1 MMKVVWAHYDLKL
14 KLTIDSLQ
22 CCGAGG
28 RSACDQ
34 DYSGICT
41 TGGTFQLNANA
52 NGAIFNSQ
60 QLNCQSTMIALK
72 DENVVNS
79 LFGVS
84 LSLDA
89 KALATDLSSCGT
101 NLLAGQLLDGIVLGT
116 GCCTNDATTN
126 AVGTTCFR
134 PSSASL
140 CSSGTYDGNH
150 VQNPL
155 PTGATNAYTC
165 DQVLTAKTG
174 FSSSFSR
181 LKPYPTC
188 GTLASNDVALQGNLE
203 LYQCCGTGGRS
214 ACDQDYSGICA
225 TGGTFQPNAN
235 ATGVIVDS
243 LQLTCQQTMIAL
255 HDKNVSLNG
264 ESFGQDP
271 STFQCNSDGKAANV
285 LEGVVALTQC
295 CGSNGHSK
303 CWLDGSS
310 NICQKDDAYVGSHV
324 ETPIKGTA
332 STTTCDN
339 ILIGAPALFKDQK
352 FDIEN
357 PTTFVCET
365 NRLQAMG

>member
-1 MMKVVWAHYDLKL
+1 
-14 KLTIDSLQ
+14 
-22 CCGAGG
+22 
-28 RSACDQ
+28 
-34 DYSGICT
+34 
-41 TGGTFQLNANA
+41 
-52 NGAIFNSQ
+52 
-60 QLNCQSTMIALK
+60 
-72 DENVVNS
+72 
-79 LFGVS
+79 
-84 LSLDA
+84 
-89 KALATDLSSCGT
+89 
-101 NLLAGQLLDGIVLGT
+101 
-116 GCCTNDATTN
+116 
-126 AVGTTCFR
+126 
-134 PSSASL
+134 
-140 CSSGTYDGNH
+140 
-150 VQNPL
+150 
-155 PTGATNAYTC
+155 
-165 DQVLTAKTG
+165 LTAKTG
-174 FSSSFSR
+174 FSSSFSQFDS
-181 LKPYPTC
+181 YPTC
-188 GTLASNDVALQGNLE
+188 GTLASNDLALKATLD
-203 LYQCCGTGGRS
+203 LYQCCGTGARS

-271 STFQCNSDGKAANV
+271 NTFQCNSDGKAANV

-352 FDIEN
+352 FDKED
-357 PTTFVCET
+357 PTTFVCKT
-365 NRLQAMG
+365 NRLQALG